1 MSGNIRLIF
10 GKRIREL
17 RQARGISQEELAFI
31 SDLHRTYISDVERG
45 NRNISLDNISKIAM
59 ALDVALKDMFDF

>member
-10 GKRIREL
+10 GKRIRKL
-17 RQARGISQEELAFI
+17 RQARGMSQEELAFI

-45 NRNISLDNISKIAM
+45 IRNISLDNISKIAM